1 MANTRG
7 KSLPQEGERRLVES
21 LRAARLRLFDTPTAD
36 ILRRLFGERRLVNG
50 AKPFTCSN
58 SQYFG
63 YRWRISRRP
72 LGWLTTCSVPTV
84 RFAFGKPLPEDPTR
98 PTSTADKQKGIDL
111 YGVASR
117 NIRIAGMA
125 RS

>member
-50 AKPFTCSN
+50 APQRRDETTGRDFESDAQPGGTD
-58 SQYFG
+58 QRAG
-63 YRWRISRRP
+63 VPDSR
-72 LGWLTTCSVPTV
+72 L
-84 RFAFGKPLPEDPTR
+84 D
-98 PTSTADKQKGIDL
+98 
-111 YGVASR
+111 
-117 NIRIAGMA
+117 
-125 RS
+125 

>member
-50 AKPFTCSN
+50 VTSSKRDVIARPVVELRRARRFVRRDRLRAALKLRRISMWRQTNSTSN
-58 SQYFG
+58 SGMGQKSY
-63 YRWRISRRP
+63 W
-72 LGWLTTCSVPTV
+72 LG
-84 RFAFGKPLPEDPTR
+84 RK
-98 PTSTADKQKGIDL
+98 
-111 YGVASR
+111 
-117 NIRIAGMA
+117 
-125 RS
+125 

>member
-7 KSLPQEGERRLVES
+7 KSLSQERERRLVES

-50 AKPFTCSN
+50 TKPFTCSN

-63 YRWRISRRP
+63 YRSRAMCFSIFHAELERSLTSGCRYDSSKSVAGPADSLSDSRQARIS
-72 LGWLTTCSVPTV
+72 GNDAS
-84 RFAFGKPLPEDPTR
+84 TR
-98 PTSTADKQKGIDL
+98 
-111 YGVASR
+111 V
-117 NIRIAGMA
+117 M
-125 RS
+125 